1 MIQRRQ
7 FITTAAGLATAA
19 VFARKGHADPVGRN
33 LNWYCD
39 TIKTVA
45 HTKSDR
51 RPVVTGVALQKTGD
65 LLAIVGDDHYVCIY
79 DLTQKTITQHNQHHN
94 DWVRASKFS
103 PDGKRLATAGNDR
116 KLIVTDI
123 DDIARPV
130 IEKRHPEAIIAIAY
144 SNDGS
149 KLATVGFESKLRIY
163 DAQSGQRIAEQ
174 NCDCSDNRCVA
185 FSADDKLI
193 AVGGRSGVIK
203 VWSVDGMA
211 EIASYKKHR
220 QRVRSISFTA
230 DNQILSAGEDQVVR
244 LTDPRNLAVTKE
256 TARLGAKLFATQI
269 IDTGYFA
276 TGGSDN
282 HVHVWNINAMA
293 ALGSLTGHTGTVSC
307 LDAKENILVSGSYD
321 ASVRIWRTEMD
332 SSAMNLP
339 VVEDRHTKV
348 PEGWN
353 PKATIP
359 TTIK

>member
-7 FITTAAGLATAA
+7 FLATAAGLTTAA
-19 VFARKGHADPVGRN
+19 VLAPKSRADAVGRN

-39 TIKTVA
+39 TIETVA

-51 RPVVTGVALQKTGD
+51 RPVVTGVALQQTGD

-79 DLTQKTITQHNQHHN
+79 DLIQKKISQHSKHHK
-94 DWVRASKFS
+94 DWVRASQFS

-116 KLIVTDI
+116 KLIITDVS
-123 DDIARPV
+123 DIERPV
-130 IEKRHPEAIIAIAY
+130 IEKRQPEAIIAIAY

-149 KLATVGFESKLRIY
+149 KLATVGFERKLRIY

-185 FSADDKLI
+185 FSADDKMI
-193 AVGGRSGVIK
+193 AVGGRSGAIK
-203 VWSVDGMA
+203 VWSTDGMA
-211 EIASYKKHR
+211 EIATFKKHR
-220 QRVRSISFTA
+220 QRVRSVSFTA
-230 DNQILSAGEDQVVR
+230 ENQILSAGEDQVIR
-244 LTDPRNLAVTKE
+244 LTDPRNPAATKE

-269 IDTGYFA
+269 IDRNFFA

-282 HVHVWNINAMA
+282 HVHIWNIGAMA

-307 LDAKENILVSGSYD
+307 LDAKENMLVSGSYD

-339 VVEDRHTKV
+339 VVEDRHTKL
-348 PEGWN
+348 PAGWN
-353 PKATIP
+353 PTAVK
-359 TTIK
+359 